1 MPRSRSGIPQ
11 MATRNLRTTD
21 WCVHLSRKEEN
32 ARAEN
37 YEVQMASTQIVK
49 SEPKFNDSYIYYSRE
64 VKYGNQRPFC

>member
-1 MPRSRSGIPQ
+1 

-49 SEPKFNDSYIYYSRE
+49 SEPKFNDSYIYYSR
-64 VKYGNQRPFC
+64 